1 MAGHTIHLPVG
12 TKAVKPKHVVLA
24 VVVSALWGFN
34 FVAARLA
41 LGHLPPLLLAAIR
54 FSVAAL
60 PAVVLPRPAVPWPR
74 MLAIASTL
82 FIGQFAFLFCGMQA
96 GMPPGLA
103 SVLTQLQ
110 AVVTALLAVLVL
122 HETPRGRQV
131 AGLAVTTLGLAC
143 IGVTVGTG
151 GVTIAGLLLTLAA
164 AASWAA
170 GNLLLR
176 DAGRTDMLSL
186 VVWLSV
192 IPPVP
197 LLLLSLI
204 FENPALA
211 LDAFGPGAWTAL
223 LAVLYIVVAATL
235 GGYGL
240 WGYLLKLY
248 PASTVAP
255 FALLVPIFGLIS
267 ARLTTG
273 ERFDGLRVG
282 GILLMC
288 FGLAVANLPLGS
300 WFGHGRRLWPGRRAA
315 S

>member
-110 AVVTALLAVLVL
+110 AVVTALLAVL
-122 HETPRGRQV
+122 
-131 AGLAVTTLGLAC
+131 TTLGLAC

>member
-1 MAGHTIHLPVG
+1 M
-12 TKAVKPKHVVLA
+12 A

-54 FSVAAL
+54 FAVAAL
-60 PAVVLPRPAVPWPR
+60 PAAVLPRPRVPWLR
-74 MLAIASTL
+74 MIAIASTL

-110 AVVTALLAVLVL
+110 AVVTVLLAVLVL
-122 HETPRGRQV
+122 HETPRMRQV
-131 AGLAVTTLGLAC
+131 AGLGVATLGLAC
-143 IGVTVGTG
+143 IGVTVGTD
-151 GVTIAGLLLTLAA
+151 GVTMAGLLLTLAA

-176 DAGRTDMLSL
+176 DVGRTDMLSL

-204 FENPALA
+204 FENPASELS
-211 LDAFGPGAWTAL
+211 GVGSGAWIAL
-223 LAVLYIVVAATL
+223 LAVLYIAGAATL
-235 GGYGL
+235 VGYGL

-255 FALLVPIFGLIS
+255 FALLVPIFGLLS

-273 ERFDGLRVG
+273 ERFDCLRVG
-282 GILLMC
+282 GIALMC
-288 FGLAVANLPLGS
+288 FGLAVANLPLGC
-300 WFGHGRRLWPGRRAA
+300 WLGYCRRLWAGRRAA
-315 S
+315 SQS